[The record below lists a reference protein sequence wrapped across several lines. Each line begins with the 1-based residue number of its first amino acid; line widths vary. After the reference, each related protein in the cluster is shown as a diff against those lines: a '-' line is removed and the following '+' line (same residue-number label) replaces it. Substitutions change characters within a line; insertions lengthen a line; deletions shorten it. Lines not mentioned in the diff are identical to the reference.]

1 MAGGQEITYTV
12 LARDS
17 KGWQSQGTTHEMQ
30 VAVGSAQALVDKK
43 KFVEARVDQTY
54 FDKRNNREVTSTI
67 MERSQKTR
75 NVPMALWFALALV
88 AGAISFAITYTVV
101 NDGPPFL

>member
-12 LARDS
+12 LAHDS
-17 KGWQSQGTTHEMQ
+17 KGWQPQGTTREMQ

-43 KFVEARVDQTY
+43 KFIKARVDQTY

-67 MERSQKTR
+67 LERGQKTR
-75 NVPMALWFALALV
+75 NVPVAVWFALAVV
-88 AGAISFAITYTVV
+88 AGAISFVVTYTVV
-101 NDGPPFL
+101 NDTPPFL